1 MAGIGLLGFQTA
13 CVMQVVTSRSPSIR
27 VHELMM
33 ESTYNEDQ
41 EVGRKMIILRRFTGG
56 QNKLLLYHIDELP
69 MKITNSVKISP

>member
-1 MAGIGLLGFQTA
+1 
-13 CVMQVVTSRSPSIR
+13 
-27 VHELMM
+27 MM

-56 QNKLLLYHIDELP
+56 QNKLLLYYIDELP